1 MSTPLALNATE
12 LEFMQRGVNPIF
24 PTTPDHPPTLTPTQ
38 LVLSPSNLVNPGGEP
53 VNKLI
58 YAGFLEHLGRC
69 IYGGIV
75 DDPKDPSDK
84 KLLIEQEK
92 GRLGVRK
99 DVAEIIGAEGELAV
113 PMLRWPGGEFT
124 LSLIVKNLTDKQG
137 NFVSNYHWQD
147 AIGPVE
153 NRPKRIELAWLSDE
167 SNMSVTVHLVLRRF

>member
-99 DVAEIIGAEGELAV
+99 DVAQIIGAEGELAV
-113 PMLRWPGGEFT
+113 PMLRWPGGKSPVGVADLLLTRQAT
-124 LSLIVKNLTDKQG
+124 LSPITIGKMQLGRSRTDQSG
-137 NFVSNYHWQD
+137 SSLPGCQMNQ
-147 AIGPVE
+147 
-153 NRPKRIELAWLSDE
+153 
-167 SNMSVTVHLVLRRF
+167 TCQ

>member
-1 MSTPLALNATE
+1 MLLSTTNKMSTPLALNATE
-12 LEFMQRGVNPIF
+12 LDFMQRGENPVF
-24 PTTPDHPPTLTPTQ
+24 ATTPDHPPTLTPTQ
-38 LVLSPSNLVNPGGEP
+38 LVLSPSNLANPAGEP

-99 DVAEIIGAEGELAV
+99 DVAEVIGAEGELAV
-113 PMLRWPGGEFT
+113 PMLRWPGG
-124 LSLIVKNLTDKQG
+124 NL
-137 NFVSNYHWQD
+137 Y
-147 AIGPVE
+147 PVV
-153 NRPKRIELAWLSDE
+153 IIS
-167 SNMSVTVHLVLRRF
+167 